1 MRNAYKWVLK
11 EVLRLRMRYTF
22 AKIPLTPFS
31 RGNASFPLE
40 KGVRGIFDGFSHRI
54 PRLENI
60 PLSASS
66 LPLKAKGAILPF
78 LKEFKGILAD
88 LLRTLLLLVLTS
100 CFLGEVTYALPEET
114 ATLVQ
119 SPAIGARVVGMGG
132 AFTAVADDAHAIL
145 SNPAGL
151 CQVANVQISGG
162 YFRPYLVG
170 NDIKNGFLGFV
181 NPFTIRGAFAAVGV
195 GYSSLSGPFYSERT
209 GILCFSAAAF
219 RNKAMFG
226 AGLKSFRAGLDP
238 VSEIIAEDP
247 EFDASDPLFNSEGS
261 PGMSTAA
268 FDIGVLCEPIS
279 SLKLGMAI
287 ENAVSQKKR
296 FQETEEPVALPRCY
310 RIGAAYTRSLWQLT
324 AKDVAREQGTLT
336 GIVEISHNAINSS
349 RTDFHVGGEAWLRP
363 LESDDIEYAV
373 RTGLIIQNKH
383 NPKFTCGLGIRN
395 TYSDNFGVQIDY
407 AFSWHPSD
415 DLIENRVSVS
425 LVLLP
430 DSP

>member
-1 MRNAYKWVLK
+1 MDLLYKLSGTFHRKVTNNEILT
-11 EVLRLRMRYTF
+11 EVRDPALPW
-22 AKIPLTPFS
+22 IPDFS
-31 RGNASFPLE
+31 RDQGNLSKFR
-40 KGVRGIFDGFSHRI
+40 RG
-54 PRLENI
+54 
-60 PLSASS
+60 
-66 LPLKAKGAILPF
+66 
-78 LKEFKGILAD
+78 
-88 LLRTLLLLVLTS
+88 LVLFSKWGLAGPSAKLIRVLLSLLATS
-100 CFLGEVTYALPEET
+100 CFLGEVSCALPEET

-119 SPAIGARVVGMGG
+119 SPAIGARVMGMGS

-151 CQVANVQISGG
+151 CQVANVQISGA

-170 NDIKNGFLGFV
+170 NDIKNGFLGIV
-181 NPFTIRGAFAAVGV
+181 NPFTIGGAFAAVGV
-195 GYSSLSGPFYSERT
+195 GYSNLSGPFYSEST
-209 GILCFSAAAF
+209 GILCFSTAAF
-219 RNKAMFG
+219 GNKAMFG
-226 AGLKSFRAGLDP
+226 ASLKWFRAGLGP
-238 VSEIIAEDP
+238 ISEIISEDP
-247 EFDASDPLFNSEGS
+247 EFDASDPLFNSERS
-261 PGMSTAA
+261 PGLNTAA
-268 FDIGVLCEPIS
+268 FDIGILCEPIN
-279 SLKLGMAI
+279 SLKLGMAV

-296 FQETEEPVALPRCY
+296 FQETEEPVTLPRCY

-324 AKDVAREQGTLT
+324 EDDVAREQGTLT
-336 GIVEISHNAINSS
+336 GIVEITHDAINSS

-395 TYSDNFGVQIDY
+395 TYNDDFGVQIDY

-430 DSP
+430 DSQ